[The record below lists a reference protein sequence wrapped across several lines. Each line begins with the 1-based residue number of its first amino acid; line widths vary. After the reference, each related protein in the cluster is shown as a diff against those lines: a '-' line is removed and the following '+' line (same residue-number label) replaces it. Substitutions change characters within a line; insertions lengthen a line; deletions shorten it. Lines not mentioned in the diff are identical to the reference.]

1 MRIAFVCTHAES
13 LGGSYVHV
21 RDVSSALMDRGYV
34 VKVFIGGTGIVT
46 EQLEKRGV
54 PFQSLRKLARPISPI
69 RDIAAILELNLYL
82 SEFNPSLISCHS
94 SKAGIIGRLASVGGV
109 PKLFTAHGW
118 AFADGVG
125 RKARLYEKIERLV
138 APRARRIIT
147 VCDADRRDAIRR
159 RIARPEQLVT
169 IYNGMPEASFRA
181 DVGRQPPRI
190 ISVARLDT
198 QKDHPTLLRA
208 LAGLT
213 RLEWSLVLVGDGPR
227 RAELEALVVSLGI
240 VNRVTFLGVSQ
251 TVGEELASSQI
262 FCLSSNYEGFPRST
276 LEAMRTGLPVIV
288 TDVNGCKEAL
298 VEGKTGFSVPPRD
311 VEGLAERLSILIQRP
326 DLRVEMGQRG
336 RELFVERF
344 TFERM
349 LDEMLALYEEVL
361 SEELA

>member
-21 RDVSSALMDRGYV
+21 RDVSTALMARGYV

-54 PFQSLRKLARPISPI
+54 PYQSLQNLARPISPI
-69 RDIAAILELNLYL
+69 RDIASVLELSRHLRA
-82 SEFNPSLISCHS
+82 FRPDLISCHS
-94 SKAGIIGRLASVGGV
+94 SKAGIIGRLVTSGAT

-125 RKARLYEKIERLV
+125 RKARLYEKLERMV

-147 VCDADRRDAIRR
+147 VCEADRDDAIRR
-159 RIARPEQLVT
+159 RIAPREQFVT

-208 LAGLT
+208 LAAL
-213 RLEWSLVLVGDGPR
+213 RNLEWSLVLVGDGPR
-227 RAELEALVVSLGI
+227 RSELETLAGSLGI
-240 VNRVTFLGVSQ
+240 SNRVTFLGVSQ
-251 TVGEELASSQI
+251 TVGEELAASQI

-298 VEGKTGFSVPPRD
+298 IEGKTGFSVPPRD
-311 VEGLAERLSILIQRP
+311 VESLAERLGILIQRP

-361 SEELA
+361 GEELS